1 LSGSDLRTDSEQ
13 GPVAPRPIIGL
24 TTYRERAVSG
34 VWDVEA
40 SFLPANYIDSVTRAG
55 GVALLLPPQPAS
67 AETARAVVERLDGL
81 IVCGGKDIDPAR
93 YGQEAHPETDAPR
106 PERDAWEDHL
116 LTAALE
122 ADLPFLGICRGAQLL
137 NVSLGG
143 TLHQHLPDVVGD
155 RRYQA
160 GGGVFS
166 HVDVAVEPESRLRG
180 LLGEDAVV
188 AQVYHHQAVD
198 RVADGLEVAAR
209 TADGTIEALE
219 LPGRRFA
226 LGVQWH
232 PEEDTADT
240 RLFTGLVAAA
250 LAHRA
255 GTGAAEGSSLSTPKD
270 ALR

>member
-1 LSGSDLRTDSEQ
+1 MPHAS
-13 GPVAPRPIIGL
+13 APRPIIGL
-24 TTYRERAVSG
+24 STYCERIVSDI
-34 VWDVEA
+34 WDLEA
-40 SFLPANYIDSVTRAG
+40 PYLPSSYVDSVTRAG
-55 GVALLLPPQPAS
+55 AVALLLPPQPVT
-67 AETARAVVERLDGL
+67 EEIARAVVDRLDALVLTGGL
-81 IVCGGKDIDPAR
+81 DLDPAL
-93 YGQEAHPETDAPR
+93 YGQEPHPETDAPR
-106 PERDAWEDHL
+106 PDRDAWEEAL
-116 LTAALE
+116 LAAALE
-122 ADLPFLGICRGAQLL
+122 RDVPVLGVCRGAQLL

-166 HVDVAVEPESRLRG
+166 HVDVEVAPESRLRG

-255 GTGAAEGSSLSTPKD
+255 AADDAADDRSRTTKD

>member
-1 LSGSDLRTDSEQ
+1 MNASDYSGA
-13 GPVAPRPIIGL
+13 PVAPRPIIGL

-67 AETARAVVERLDGL
+67 AETARAVVDRLDGL

-93 YGQEAHPETDAPR
+93 YGQEPHPETDAPR
-106 PERDAWEDHL
+106 PERDAWEDL
-116 LTAALE
+116 LVSAALE
-122 ADLPFLGICRGAQLL
+122 SDVPFLGICRGAQLL

-143 TLHQHLPDVVGD
+143 TLHQHLPDLVGD

-180 LLGEDAVV
+180 LLGEDSVR

-219 LPGRRFA
+219 VPGRRFA

-232 PEEDTADT
+232 PEEDASDA

-255 GTGAAEGSSLSTPKD
+255 TPSAEATH
-270 ALR
+270 A

>member
-1 LSGSDLRTDSEQ
+1 
-13 GPVAPRPIIGL
+13 
-24 TTYRERAVSG
+24 
-34 VWDVEA
+34 
-40 SFLPANYIDSVTRAG
+40 
-55 GVALLLPPQPAS
+55 VALLLPPQPAS
-67 AETARAVVERLDGL
+67 AEVARAVVDRLDGL

-93 YGQEAHPETDAPR
+93 YGQRPHPETDDPR

-122 ADLPFLGICRGAQLL
+122 SDVPLLGICRGAQLL

-166 HVDVAVEPESRLRG
+166 HVDVSVEPDSRLRG
-180 LLGEDAVV
+180 LLGEETVV

-198 RVADGLEVAAR
+198 RVAEGLSVAAR

-232 PEEDTADT
+232 PEQDASDA
-240 RLFTGLVAAA
+240 RLFTGLVSAA
-250 LAHRA
+250 LEHRDRRPTSTTA
-255 GTGAAEGSSLSTPKD
+255 PSTTARSTTAPGITAPSTTEGAS
-270 ALR
+270 R

>member
-1 LSGSDLRTDSEQ
+1 VPHASAS
-13 GPVAPRPIIGL
+13 RPIIGL
-24 TTYRERAVSG
+24 TTYRERIVSD

-40 SFLPANYIDSVTRAG
+40 PYLPASYLDSVTRAG
-55 GVALLLPPQPAS
+55 GVGLLLPPQPAT
-67 AETARAVVERLDGL
+67 AEIARAVVDRLDALVVTGGL
-81 IVCGGKDIDPAR
+81 DLDPAL
-93 YGQEAHPETDAPR
+93 YGQEPHAETDAPR
-106 PERDAWEDHL
+106 PDRDAWEDAL

-122 ADLPFLGICRGAQLL
+122 RDVPVLGVCRGAQLL

-155 RRYQA
+155 GRYQA

-166 HVDVAVEPESRLRG
+166 HVDVAIAPESHLRS
-180 LLGEDAVV
+180 LLGTDAVV

-198 RVADGLEVAAR
+198 RVAEGLVVAAR

-219 LPGRRFA
+219 LPGRRFV

-232 PEEDTADT
+232 PEEDPADD

-250 LAHRA
+250 RAHRERAEVALLDRRDEDA
-255 GTGAAEGSSLSTPKD
+255 GGHRVQEAHS
-270 ALR
+270 